1 MTGLVRNSVIA
12 GAVVALLGAGGL
24 LVRCGS
30 SDAGNRTQS
39 EKSGATGTAS
49 RARRTDVVARNEAGA
64 VAAAMAYASA
74 SQRWLYLTDE
84 EIRTE
89 IDEAATP
96 RAADDLADDVVD
108 QVSKA
113 RTGLAESSGRIWWL
127 VRPLATKVRSFSRDQ
142 ARIDVWT
149 VTVLSAAEVA
159 APQAEWMTV
168 QVDLEWIDRAW
179 RVDGVRES
187 PGPTPVPGPED
198 DPWDAG
204 DFDKALDGFTRVDGE
219 PVS

>member
-1 MTGLVRNSVIA
+1 MSGISRHVVIA
-12 GAVVALLGAGGL
+12 GAVASLLAVGGL
-24 LVRCGS
+24 LVRCGGPNSESGSETRHGGGRSAS
-30 SDAGNRTQS
+30 SGSARSIAAGPT
-39 EKSGATGTAS
+39 E
-49 RARRTDVVARNEAGA
+49 
-64 VAAAMAYASA
+64 AAAIASATDYTSA

-84 EIRTE
+84 QIRTE
-89 IDEAATP
+89 VHLVTTP
-96 RAADDLADDVVD
+96 RAADGLADDVVE

-113 RTGLAESSGRIWWL
+113 RTGLSDSSGRVWWV
-127 VRPLATKVRSFSRDQ
+127 VRPLATKVSSYSHDQ
-142 ARIDVWT
+142 ARVEVWT

-168 QVDLEWIDRAW
+168 QVDLEWLDGAW

-204 DFDKALDGFTRVDGE
+204 DFDKALDGFTRIGAE
-219 PVS
+219 PAS